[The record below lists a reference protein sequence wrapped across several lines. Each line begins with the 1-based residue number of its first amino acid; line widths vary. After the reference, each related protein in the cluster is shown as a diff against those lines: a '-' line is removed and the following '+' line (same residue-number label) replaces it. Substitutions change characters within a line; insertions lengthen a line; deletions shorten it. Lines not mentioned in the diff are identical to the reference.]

1 MTEPTT
7 SKPANQRTSRPVYYG
22 AIGRRKRAVARV
34 RLAKGTGLL
43 TVNTK
48 PFADPFGLITEPLKL
63 ANVLGAYDVSAKVQG
78 GGAQAR
84 KQAVRLGIARALLTL
99 DETLRPTLRQAG
111 FLTRDPREK
120 ERKKPGLKRARRAPQ
135 WSKR

>member
-1 MTEPTT
+1 MAEKKMT
-7 SKPANQRTSRPVYYG
+7 KYFG

-34 RLAKGTGLL
+34 RLIKGTGQI
-43 TVNTK
+43 TVNAK
-48 PFADPFGLITEPLKL
+48 PLADPFGVITDPLKL
-63 ANVLGAYDVSAKVQG
+63 ANVLGAYDVVARVQG
-78 GGAQAR
+78 GGFEAQKGAI
-84 KQAVRLGIARALLTL
+84 RLGIARALLKL
-99 DETLRPTLRQAG
+99 DDKLRPTLRKAG

>member
-1 MTEPTT
+1 MTEKK
-7 SKPANQRTSRPVYYG
+7 SLKYFA

-34 RLAKGTGLL
+34 RLTKGTGQL
-43 TVNTK
+43 TINTK

-63 ANVLGAYDVSAKVQG
+63 ANVLGAYDINAKVQG
-78 GGAQAR
+78 GGAEAR
-84 KQAVRLGIARALLTL
+84 KEAVRLGIARALLVL
-99 DETLRPTLRQAG
+99 DATLRPTLRQAG
-111 FLTRDPREK
+111 MLTRDPRDK